1 MKAFHLLIIFAL
13 VVVAPII
20 CPAQQETNAPTTG
33 ANLDAMGVRGYLL
46 GPGDILSIK
55 VLGETQM
62 DGDYDVNDEGN
73 IEFPF
78 VDAPIP
84 ARCRTDKE
92 VRADLTAALKKYLR
106 NPQVSVRVKEKNS
119 RPPAVVFGAVRAPQ
133 RIVMYRRVRLL
144 EIISVAGGVEE
155 GKAGGTVQIFHTTP
169 LMCPDPNEDPM
180 PQKIAPSSD
189 DEIAPYLVY
198 NLADLKQGKKEAN
211 PFVNPG
217 DIIIV
222 PSAPP
227 VYITG
232 SVVAPQNIYWSENLT
247 LTKAMAMVGGIR
259 KEAKSDKVI
268 IRRLKQGSKDYEIT
282 TINFDAIRKQKE
294 KDFALQPYDIIEVDE
309 AGMWSAKR
317 LPSTLAGLISGGLG
331 QGVTNLAALPTR
343 IIY

>member
-1 MKAFHLLIIFAL
+1 MKAFRFLIFCAL
-13 VVVAPII
+13 AVTAPVV
-20 CPAQQETNAPTTG
+20 CLAQSETNAPVIG
-33 ANLDAMGVRGYLL
+33 PNLDAMGVRGYLL

-73 IEFPF
+73 VEFPF
-78 VDAPIP
+78 VDVPIP

-92 VRADLTAALKKYLR
+92 VRADLTTALKKYLR
-106 NPQVSVRVKEKNS
+106 NPQVSVRIKEKNS

-155 GKAGGTVQIFHTTP
+155 GKAGGTIQIFHTTP

-180 PQKIAPSSD
+180 PQKTAPASD
-189 DEIAPYLVY
+189 DDIAPYFVY
-198 NLADLKQGKKEAN
+198 NISDLKQGKKEAN

-232 SVVAPQNIYWSENLT
+232 SVVAPQNIYWSDNLT

-259 KEAKSDKVI
+259 KEAKSDKVT
-268 IRRLKQGSKDYEIT
+268 IRRLKQGTKDYEVT
-282 TINFDAIRKQKE
+282 VINFDAIRKQKE
-294 KDFALQPYDIIEVDE
+294 KDLVLQPYDIIEVDE
-309 AGMWSAKR
+309 AGMWSSKR
-317 LPSTLAGLISGGLG
+317 IGTTLAGLVSGGLG
-331 QGVTNLAALPTR
+331 QGVSNLAALPTR
-343 IIY
+343 VIY